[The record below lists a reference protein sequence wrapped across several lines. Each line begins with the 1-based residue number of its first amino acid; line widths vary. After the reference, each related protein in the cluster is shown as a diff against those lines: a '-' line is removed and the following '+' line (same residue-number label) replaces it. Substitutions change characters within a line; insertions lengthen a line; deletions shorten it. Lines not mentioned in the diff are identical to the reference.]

1 MKEEI
6 NFNGI
11 DYPGIEKRES
21 ARLAKKLSARI
32 RNQTCAVLNVSK
44 KGILLGTSMP
54 VYLFPVSQTIHFE
67 LAIEDQWMSING
79 IIKWVSSDQE
89 YSRVGVFIKRAP
101 ELYFDYIKQLY
112 S

>member
-1 MKEEI
+1 MNKEI
-6 NFNGI
+6 NSEGI
-11 DYPGIEKRES
+11 DCPAIEKRES

-44 KGILLGTSMP
+44 RGILLETSMP
-54 VYLFPVSQTIHFE
+54 IYLFPVTQTIHLE
-67 LAIEDQWMSING
+67 LAIEDHWMSING

-89 YSRVGVFIKRAP
+89 YSRVGIFIKKAP
-101 ELYFDYIKQLY
+101 ELYLDYLKKLY